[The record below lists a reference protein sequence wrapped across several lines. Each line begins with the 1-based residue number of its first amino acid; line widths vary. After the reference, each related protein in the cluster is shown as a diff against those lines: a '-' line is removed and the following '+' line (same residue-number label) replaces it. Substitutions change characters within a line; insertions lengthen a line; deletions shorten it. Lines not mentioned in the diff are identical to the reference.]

1 MDLNRPLPSLPHPS
15 DFDLTGGD
23 DYHRQRHYTPPS
35 RPRDIFDYA
44 DDDFVPA
51 PPPSAMAKFGRRLAR
66 RIERSCCLCA
76 TYFPLAFVY
85 SLTIW
90 ALYVVVNLA
99 MTPTDAA
106 NASWVGPWCAVVAAV
121 LEVLLLWSYTTAVF
135 SSPGSTTNDQGYST
149 IPANLSGSGSGASSL
164 TVKSNG
170 EMRFCKK
177 CQARKPDRAHH
188 CSSCRRCV
196 LKMDHHC
203 PWLANCIGLRNGKAF
218 LLFLVYA
225 TIFSIF
231 SFVVCGAWVWTEI
244 VNEATYTTVDES
256 FMPVQYIML
265 CVIGGIIGLV
275 VGLFTGWHLFLACSG
290 QTTIECMEKTRYS
303 SPLRSTMTFTAAATV
318 AEAINDSL
326 GTNKKAKPVH
336 DEERALFDGIEGAHD
351 DGDDD
356 DDVPLGGRLGPNS
369 NGSYGN
375 GNGSGNGSGNGA
387 SYNHNSGSGAAST
400 MGRRLTYNDLE
411 RYRAQKRHDEYMD
424 EQDSQKLPHAFDLG
438 LRRNLR
444 HMFGTNI
451 WLWPFPILTT
461 TGDGWTWEPSPKW
474 LAARNRIKQERDAQ
488 LARERAAGWGAVGD
502 ELQDANSPP
511 PPIIVTTATPP
522 RPRPQSSFSQQN
534 QQNQQPSRTQPNRY
548 HRPGASSGPAASSK
562 ADRILGRTP
571 GQYTDVHG
579 QGQGQRGQQPLNG
592 NNVSLQRLNA
602 AGRTVPND
610 DDLFVDDEEEE
621 EEDDDEQTK
630 PPAEND
636 KEQRSRAA
644 SPSPLRARWMPDPTS
659 GLLRKA
665 SSSSIRSPAQ
675 TSSPVHSPT
684 AESPSARRAQPAE
697 SVVSDADDGSVD

>member
-1 MDLNRPLPSLPHPS
+1 MDLNRPLPALPHPS
-15 DFDLTGGD
+15 DFDVTDGD
-23 DYHRQRHYTPPS
+23 DYHRQNHYTPPS

-44 DDDFVPA
+44 DDEFVPA
-51 PPPSAMAKFGRRLAR
+51 PPPSAMARFGRRLAR
-66 RIERSCCLCA
+66 RLERSCCLCA

-90 ALYVVVNLA
+90 ALYVVVRLS

-106 NASWVGPWCAVVAAV
+106 NASWVGPWYAVVAVV
-121 LEVLLLWSYTTAVF
+121 LEVLLLWSYTTAVV

-149 IPANLSGSGSGASSL
+149 IPASLSGGGGGNSSSTSSL

-218 LLFLVYA
+218 LLFLMYTTV
-225 TIFSIF
+225 FSIF
-231 SFVVCGAWVWTEI
+231 CFVVCGAWVWTEI
-244 VNEATYTTVDES
+244 VNEATYTTADES

-318 AEAINDSL
+318 AEAINGSL
-326 GTNKKAKPVH
+326 GTGKKARPVH

-356 DDVPLGGRLGPNS
+356 DDDVPLGGRLGPNS
-369 NGSYGN
+369 NGSYGH
-375 GNGSGNGSGNGA
+375 GHGNGA
-387 SYNHNSGSGAAST
+387 SYNHNGSGAART
-400 MGRRLTYNDLE
+400 MGRRMTYNDLE
-411 RYRAQKRHDEYMD
+411 RYRAQKRHEEYMD

-438 LRRNLR
+438 LRRNIR
-444 HMFGTNI
+444 HMFGPNI
-451 WLWPFPILTT
+451 WLWPFPIPTT

-502 ELQDANSPP
+502 ELQDAGSAA
-511 PPIIVTTATPP
+511 PPIVVTTAMPS
-522 RPRPQSSFSQQN
+522 RPRPQSTLSQ
-534 QQNQQPSRTQPNRY
+534 QQNQQPSRY
-548 HRPGASSGPAASSK
+548 HRPGAAPGAAPGPGPAASSK

-571 GQYTDVHG
+571 GQYADVH
-579 QGQGQRGQQPLNG
+579 GQGQRGQQPLNG
-592 NNVSLQRLNA
+592 NNVSLQRLSA
-602 AGRTVPND
+602 AGRTMPND
-610 DDLFVDDEEEE
+610 DDLFVD
-621 EEDDDEQTK
+621 EEDDEQSK
-630 PPAEND
+630 PAEE
-636 KEQRSRAA
+636 KKQHR
-644 SPSPLRARWMPDPTS
+644 PTSPLRARWMPDPTS
-659 GLLRKA
+659 GLLRK
-665 SSSSIRSPAQ
+665 SSPSSIRSPVQA
-675 TSSPVHSPT
+675 SSPVHAS
-684 AESPSARRAQPAE
+684 AESPSMRRAQPAE